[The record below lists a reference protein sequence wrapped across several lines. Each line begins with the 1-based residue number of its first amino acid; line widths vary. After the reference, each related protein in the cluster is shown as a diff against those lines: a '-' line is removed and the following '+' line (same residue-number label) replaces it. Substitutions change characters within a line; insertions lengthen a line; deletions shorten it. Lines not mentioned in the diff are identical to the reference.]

1 MNNDGVYLLDED
13 GFLDFIEA
21 LKEHYNDDGGDVGGV
36 E

>member
-1 MNNDGVYLLDED
+1 MSNECGVYLLDED

-21 LKEHYNDDGGDVGGV
+21 LNDYYNGDIDG

>member
-1 MNNDGVYLLDED
+1 MNNDGVYLLDND

-21 LKEHYNDDGGDVGGV
+21 LKEHYEEVDVGGV